1 MENIGGITKP
11 ISVNLKKG
19 LNIIKAPNATGKTSF
34 IHALQTLVLPEKE
47 LKQHTEFLND
57 FENEGI
63 VEIEINGRSTKR
75 KLIRVGTE
83 LGVDGKSFYNN
94 GLGLKASFLAFA
106 DPENKFLNAILR
118 GESLDNFFEDF
129 SDIKFYKQLE
139 VWSEEKDYE
148 LAKELMAYRGLIENL
163 EEKETEI
170 KKLDGELVKLN
181 KEKDKIEP
189 TYNDLV
195 KGKHDKKLNEFNKK
209 RVKRDDL
216 YSGIIQLKNKIQE
229 NKRIILELKDEIG
242 ILEKEFEEFKNDHPK
257 YSTEM
262 DGIKDK
268 IGKIEKLE
276 EQIEKEIED
285 LKNQKESTESS
296 GEGKICNACGRK
308 FARKERKKRLSKL
321 NKELDKKEKEK
332 LKARQKREEL
342 ELDLDQLT
350 EKVDKIFDENAKE
363 IEYKQR
369 KLNKNKQEL
378 DDRTENLEKKEVS
391 IKVLEEEMKEL
402 RKDLDKRTNQI
413 IEDLRKIT
421 ESIGKINGQ
430 INYCEKEIER
440 MEGDAEI
447 LKELQSKFDFIKRL
461 MPYIKQKIKDMMDI
475 VKNKFNQRIT
485 EVYKI
490 LGYKDFDKIEID
502 DMFKIQVRRK
512 RAGRMITQE
521 LNRLSTS
528 ERVTIGVITM
538 LAGKEEYLSD
548 FPFFVLDE
556 VTTAYDPERFE
567 KIINYIQKHTPYT
580 IVTTF
585 SSVGEKI
592 QIEYGK

>member
-1 MENIGGITKP
+1 MQITMENIGGITKP

-229 NKRIILELKDEIG
+229 I
-242 ILEKEFEEFKNDHPK
+242 
-257 YSTEM
+257 
-262 DGIKDK
+262 
-268 IGKIEKLE
+268 
-276 EQIEKEIED
+276 
-285 LKNQKESTESS
+285 
-296 GEGKICNACGRK
+296 
-308 FARKERKKRLSKL
+308 
-321 NKELDKKEKEK
+321 KEL
-332 LKARQKREEL
+332 
-342 ELDLDQLT
+342 
-350 EKVDKIFDENAKE
+350 F
-363 IEYKQR
+363 
-369 KLNKNKQEL
+369 LN
-378 DDRTENLEKKEVS
+378 
-391 IKVLEEEMKEL
+391 
-402 RKDLDKRTNQI
+402 
-413 IEDLRKIT
+413 
-421 ESIGKINGQ
+421 
-430 INYCEKEIER
+430 
-440 MEGDAEI
+440 
-447 LKELQSKFDFIKRL
+447 
-461 MPYIKQKIKDMMDI
+461 
-475 VKNKFNQRIT
+475 
-485 EVYKI
+485 
-490 LGYKDFDKIEID
+490 
-502 DMFKIQVRRK
+502 
-512 RAGRMITQE
+512 
-521 LNRLSTS
+521 
-528 ERVTIGVITM
+528 
-538 LAGKEEYLSD
+538 
-548 FPFFVLDE
+548 
-556 VTTAYDPERFE
+556 
-567 KIINYIQKHTPYT
+567 
-580 IVTTF
+580 
-585 SSVGEKI
+585 
-592 QIEYGK
+592 